1 MKTEDLHTEFK
12 ASFGDEVIETLVAFA
27 NAKGG
32 SVRVGINDEGE
43 PINNFA
49 IGRETLQNWINEI
62 KTKTHPSIIPD
73 AEVIRYQNKDVVEFT
88 IQEFPIKPVSY
99 RGRYFKRVK
108 NSNHQLTLTEIADM
122 HLKTFNTSWDNYP
135 SHQFALKDIAIE
147 KVRQF
152 IALSNRIRENQIQ
165 DDPLTVLKKYELLKD
180 DGRISNACHLLFAEN
195 DIFSA
200 TVSVIRFS
208 RDTIIKDSLVMRAD
222 LFSEVD
228 AILSFIRKHINKNYV
243 ITGKIQRDERWE
255 YPLNAIREIIINM
268 VVHRDY
274 QNPGDSFVKIY
285 DDHIEFFNPGLLPN
299 ELTVG
304 QLLSGNYVSF
314 ARNRKIADMFREAGV
329 IEKYGDGIKRIM
341 NTFQVEGL
349 KVPDFESYQHGFKVS
364 VFSSESA
371 RKPHG
376 TDNDTDN
383 DTDKR
388 LKAIITSIKEND
400 RVTISQLAKKHE
412 VSAITIKRDLNRLK
426 KHNLLERIG
435 KEKGGHWQIVEKA
448 IDK

>member
-1 MKTEDLHTEFK
+1 M
-12 ASFGDEVIETLVAFA
+12 
-27 NAKGG
+27 
-32 SVRVGINDEGE
+32 
-43 PINNFA
+43 
-49 IGRETLQNWINEI
+49 
-62 KTKTHPSIIPD
+62 
-73 AEVIRYQNKDVVEFT
+73 
-88 IQEFPIKPVSY
+88 
-99 RGRYFKRVK
+99 
-108 NSNHQLTLTEIADM
+108 
-122 HLKTFNTSWDNYP
+122 
-135 SHQFALKDIAIE
+135 
-147 KVRQF
+147 
-152 IALSNRIRENQIQ
+152 
-165 DDPLTVLKKYELLKD
+165 
-180 DGRISNACHLLFAEN
+180 
-195 DIFSA
+195 
-200 TVSVIRFS
+200 SVIRFS

-435 KEKGGHWQIVEKA
+435 KEKGGHWQIVEKSNR
-448 IDK
+448 